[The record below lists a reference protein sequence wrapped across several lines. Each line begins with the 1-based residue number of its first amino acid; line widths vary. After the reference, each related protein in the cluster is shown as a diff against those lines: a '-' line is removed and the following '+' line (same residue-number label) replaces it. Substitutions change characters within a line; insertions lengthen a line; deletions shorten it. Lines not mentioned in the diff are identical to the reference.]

1 MFNPRFPHT
10 LRVWRLKRDAD
21 GNIVTNEEGDEVL
34 DVVML
39 SKVIAIDHRPVVLPD
54 GGFETEPTEWIEFGY
69 RTGGKN
75 AKDTSDV
82 MVYDYELATPMFVTA
97 LKAGDKVEVKDYDR
111 TYWGEVVKKQ
121 TFNLGTNIWINE
133 IKN

>member
-10 LRVWRLKRDAD
+10 LRVWRSRKDAD
-21 GNIVTNEEGDEVL
+21 GMVVTTDEGDEIL

-39 SKVIAIDHRPVVLPD
+39 SKVTMIDNRPIILAD
-54 GGFETEPTEWIEFGY
+54 GSFDTAPTEWLEFGY

-75 AKDTSDV
+75 TKDTSDV
-82 MVYDYELATPMFVTA
+82 MVSDYELATPMFITA
-97 LKAGDKVEVKDYDR
+97 LNAGDKVEIKDYDR

-121 TFNLGTNIWINE
+121 TFNLGSNIWVNE
-133 IKN
+133 VKN

>member
-10 LRVWRLKRDAD
+10 LRVWRSRKDSD
-21 GNIVTNEEGDEVL
+21 GMAVTTDEGDEIL

-39 SKVIAIDHRPVVLPD
+39 SKVIMIDNRPMILAD
-54 GGFETEPTEWIEFGY
+54 GSFDTAPTEWLEFGY

-75 AKDTSDV
+75 TKDTSDV
-82 MVYDYELATPMFVTA
+82 MVSDYELATPMFITA
-97 LKAGDKVEVKDYDR
+97 LNAGDKVEIKDYDR

-121 TFNLGTNIWINE
+121 TFNLGSNIWVNE
-133 IKN
+133 VKN